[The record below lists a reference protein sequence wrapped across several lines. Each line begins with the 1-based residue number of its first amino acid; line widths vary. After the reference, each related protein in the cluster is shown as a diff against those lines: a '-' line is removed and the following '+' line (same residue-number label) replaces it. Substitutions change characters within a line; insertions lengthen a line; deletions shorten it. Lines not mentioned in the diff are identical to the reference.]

1 VPNIMM
7 LGPIQFNDM
16 YCGPRGSWWAVIS
29 AFSPTCRQIGA
40 SCPPYSRG
48 QAIVSQPRSAI
59 SLVIRA

>member
-1 VPNIMM
+1 MM

-29 AFSPTCRQIGA
+29 SFSATCPQIGA

-48 QAIVSQPRSAI
+48 EAIVSQVDRLDKAHIFS
-59 SLVIRA
+59 SYN